1 MFDLRAAARI
11 ARALAVAAGLAL
23 AWTSLVPATAL
34 AQEVPPKKVVTDYYA
49 ALLDVMRNAHTL
61 GFEGRYKALLPVVK
75 ETFDLEFMARYA
87 VRGFWEKLTK
97 AQQDKL
103 VEEFARLSAA
113 TYAARFKDYTGEQFK
128 VLNSEPTAQR
138 DVFVRTQIIKSNGE
152 PVAINYLLRERS
164 DEWRVIDVYL
174 RGTISELAKW
184 RADFSSV
191 ISREGFDGL
200 LAAIDKKVQALRAE

>member
-1 MFDLRAAARI
+1 MFDFRAARI
-11 ARALAVAAGLAL
+11 ARVLAVAAGLAL
-23 AWTSLVPATAL
+23 AWTSLAPATA
-34 AQEVPPKKVVTDYYA
+34 QESPPKKVVTDYYS
-49 ALLDVMRNAHTL
+49 ALLDVMRNAKTL
-61 GFEGRYKALLPVVK
+61 GFEGRYKTLLPVVK
-75 ETFDLEFMARYA
+75 DTFDLEFMARYA
-87 VRGFWEKLTK
+87 IRGFWEKLTK
-97 AQQDKL
+97 TQQDRL
-103 VEEFARLSAA
+103 VDEFARLSAA

-128 VLNSEPTAQR
+128 VLKTEPTAQR
-138 DVFVRTQIIKSNGE
+138 DVFVRTQIVKSNGE

-164 DEWRVIDVYL
+164 EEWRVIDVYL